1 MGLSRINISKT
12 ERNDNWWPGRKKKKC
27 IQTDTGSQKTEKEE
41 NSKQGQMS
49 FVSQ

>member
-1 MGLSRINISKT
+1 MTIGGLA
-12 ERNDNWWPGRKKKKC
+12 GKKKKC